1 MALQAAA
8 IQRHVAAAAAAQASA
23 EEAGDAEALAI
34 AERDSLRAQ
43 LTSIPI
49 VSQAPLVAEL
59 QAAQVGLVN
68 ENGLLRVAERDAGW
82 RARAQATRIT
92 RLDAEL
98 ARLVQ
103 ATVGK
108 HNAAAAARAL
118 HAAKEAKHFLRG
130 LHGHAHAPG
139 QPVAERRDGGAGDT
153 SGRVCEARGR
163 PAEPGGQV
171 GCRSQ
176 AVYRAPAGKDVRAVR
191 ILAVRVEYACAFRE
205 GGWRFRGCSRGG
217 ASSRHCLLQISMS
230 VTFSVVCYIL
240 PCAWAGKVSARA
252 KGTGHMWLSQ
262 IDLLSSKHTP
272 DARKTRLLIVHLGSV
287 NLVTDP
293 S

>member
-68 ENGLLRVAERDAGW
+68 ENEMLRVAERDAGW
-82 RARAQATRIT
+82 RARAQASRIT

-103 ATVGK
+103 ATEGR

-118 HAAKEAKHFLRG
+118 RAAKEAKHFAAFMATHMHQVNPSLSDGTVALVTPVDGSAKREVGQQG
-130 LHGHAHAPG
+130 LGARWDI
-139 QPVAERRDGGAGDT
+139 VAKQWI
-153 SGRVCEARGR
+153 V
-163 PAEPGGQV
+163 
-171 GCRSQ
+171 
-176 AVYRAPAGKDVRAVR
+176 PAGKDVRPF
-191 ILAVRVEYACAFRE
+191 AF
-205 GGWRFRGCSRGG
+205 
-217 ASSRHCLLQISMS
+217 
-230 VTFSVVCYIL
+230 
-240 PCAWAGKVSARA
+240 
-252 KGTGHMWLSQ
+252 WLYE
-262 IDLLSSKHTP
+262 
-272 DARKTRLLIVHLGSV
+272 
-287 NLVTDP
+287 
-293 S
+293 

>member
-1 MALQAAA
+1 LAAPFVARPFFLLAISARRSARRSLVATEGFEPANPEAEDEEREAALEAVLVGEEVAAEAAPPPALLPVVREEAEVEPLQATVAALREEVALQAAA

-23 EEAGDAEALAI
+23 EEAFDAEGLAI

-118 HAAKEAKHFLRG
+118 HAAKEAKHFAAFMATHMHQVNPSLSDGTVALVTPADGSAKREVGQQG
-130 LHGHAHAPG
+130 LGAKWDV
-139 QPVAERRDGGAGDT
+139 VAKQFI
-153 SGRVCEARGR
+153 V
-163 PAEPGGQV
+163 
-171 GCRSQ
+171 
-176 AVYRAPAGKDVRAVR
+176 PAGKDVRPF
-191 ILAVRVEYACAFRE
+191 AF
-205 GGWRFRGCSRGG
+205 
-217 ASSRHCLLQISMS
+217 
-230 VTFSVVCYIL
+230 
-240 PCAWAGKVSARA
+240 
-252 KGTGHMWLSQ
+252 WLYE
-262 IDLLSSKHTP
+262 
-272 DARKTRLLIVHLGSV
+272 
-287 NLVTDP
+287 
-293 S
+293 

>member
-1 MALQAAA
+1 LAAPFVARPFFLLAMSARRSARRSLVATEGFEAVNPEAEDEEGEAALEAVLVGEEDAASAAPPPALMPIVVRDEAEVEPLQATVAALREEVALQAAA
-8 IQRHVAAAAAAQASA
+8 IQRHVAAAAAAQAAA
-23 EEAGDAEALAI
+23 EEAFDAEGLAI

-68 ENGLLRVAERDAGW
+68 ENGLLRVAARDDGW

-118 HAAKEAKHFLRG
+118 RAAKEAKHFAAFMAAHMNQINPSVSDGTVALVTPEDGSARLEVGQQG
-130 LHGHAHAPG
+130 L
-139 QPVAERRDGGAGDT
+139 GARWDV
-153 SGRVCEARGR
+153 SAKQWIV
-163 PAEPGGQV
+163 
-171 GCRSQ
+171 
-176 AVYRAPAGKDVRAVR
+176 PAGKDVRPF
-191 ILAVRVEYACAFRE
+191 AF
-205 GGWRFRGCSRGG
+205 
-217 ASSRHCLLQISMS
+217 
-230 VTFSVVCYIL
+230 
-240 PCAWAGKVSARA
+240 
-252 KGTGHMWLSQ
+252 WLYE
-262 IDLLSSKHTP
+262 
-272 DARKTRLLIVHLGSV
+272 
-287 NLVTDP
+287 
-293 S
+293 

>member
-1 MALQAAA
+1 MAAPFVARPFFLLAISARRSARRSLVATEGFEPANPEAEDEEREAALEAVLVGEEVAAEAAPPPALLPVVVRDEAEAVPLQATVAALREEVALQAAA
-8 IQRHVAAAAAAQASA
+8 IARHVAAAAAAQAFA

-118 HAAKEAKHFLRG
+118 HAAKEAKHFAAFMATHMHQVNPSLSDGTVALVTPADGSAKREVGQQG
-130 LHGHAHAPG
+130 LGAKWDV
-139 QPVAERRDGGAGDT
+139 VAKQFI
-153 SGRVCEARGR
+153 V
-163 PAEPGGQV
+163 
-171 GCRSQ
+171 
-176 AVYRAPAGKDVRAVR
+176 PAGKDVRPF
-191 ILAVRVEYACAFRE
+191 AF
-205 GGWRFRGCSRGG
+205 
-217 ASSRHCLLQISMS
+217 
-230 VTFSVVCYIL
+230 
-240 PCAWAGKVSARA
+240 
-252 KGTGHMWLSQ
+252 WLYE
-262 IDLLSSKHTP
+262 
-272 DARKTRLLIVHLGSV
+272 
-287 NLVTDP
+287 
-293 S
+293 

>member
-1 MALQAAA
+1 MSARRSARRSLVSTEGFEAVTPEAEDEDGDAALEPVLVGEEEAAQAALPPAQLTIVAREEAEVEPLQATVAALRAEVALQAAA

-23 EEAGDAEALAI
+23 EEAFDAEGLAI

-118 HAAKEAKHFLRG
+118 HAAKEAKHFAAFMATHMHQVNPSLSDGTVALVTPADGSAKREVGQQG
-130 LHGHAHAPG
+130 LGAKWDV
-139 QPVAERRDGGAGDT
+139 VAKQFI
-153 SGRVCEARGR
+153 VPPRGR
-163 PAEPGGQV
+163 TCGPF
-171 GCRSQ
+171 
-176 AVYRAPAGKDVRAVR
+176 
-191 ILAVRVEYACAFRE
+191 AF
-205 GGWRFRGCSRGG
+205 
-217 ASSRHCLLQISMS
+217 
-230 VTFSVVCYIL
+230 
-240 PCAWAGKVSARA
+240 
-252 KGTGHMWLSQ
+252 WLYE
-262 IDLLSSKHTP
+262 
-272 DARKTRLLIVHLGSV
+272 
-287 NLVTDP
+287 
-293 S
+293 

>member
-1 MALQAAA
+1 MAAPFVARPFFLLAMSARRSARRSLVATEGFEAVNPEAEDEEGEAALEAVLVGEEDAASAAPPPALMPIVVRDEAEVEPLQATVAALREEVALQAAA
-8 IQRHVAAAAAAQASA
+8 IQRHVAAAAAAQAAA
-23 EEAGDAEALAI
+23 EEAFDAEGLAI

-68 ENGLLRVAERDAGW
+68 ENGLLRVAARDDGW

-118 HAAKEAKHFLRG
+118 RAAKEAKHFAAFMAAHMNQINPSVSDGTVALVTPEDGSARLEVGQQG
-130 LHGHAHAPG
+130 L
-139 QPVAERRDGGAGDT
+139 GARWDV
-153 SGRVCEARGR
+153 SAKQWIV
-163 PAEPGGQV
+163 
-171 GCRSQ
+171 
-176 AVYRAPAGKDVRAVR
+176 PAGKDVRPF
-191 ILAVRVEYACAFRE
+191 AF
-205 GGWRFRGCSRGG
+205 
-217 ASSRHCLLQISMS
+217 
-230 VTFSVVCYIL
+230 
-240 PCAWAGKVSARA
+240 
-252 KGTGHMWLSQ
+252 WLYE
-262 IDLLSSKHTP
+262 
-272 DARKTRLLIVHLGSV
+272 
-287 NLVTDP
+287 
-293 S
+293 